1 MLIRLIE
8 VVDYRRKV
16 YLIPLGD
23 FHLGSPNVDIEKLE
37 GYLEWIKKNKAY
49 VFLMGDLFDIATLN
63 SPTEVWGQQMSINN
77 AIKVL
82 VEKLNPIKKQI
93 IGAIVG
99 NHEDRLIRYSNFNP
113 VQTLCDMLEV
123 PYCNYSAV
131 LRFRIGDHKNS
142 KKELIS
148 PNVEYI
154 FYAHH
159 TTGGGATLG
168 GKLNRIS
175 KLNSI
180 FSGADAYLGGH
191 NHSKALGED
200 SVFYLSKNGRGDAKI
215 LQKRVMYIDTG
226 SFISYEDS
234 YAEQKMLP
242 PSHTGAV
249 RIRMSGSR
257 KDLHVSY

>member
-1 MLIRLIE
+1 MQEI
-8 VVDYRRKV
+8 
-16 YLIPLGD
+16 
-23 FHLGSPNVDIEKLE
+23 
-37 GYLEWIKKNKAY
+37 
-49 VFLMGDLFDIATLN
+49 
-63 SPTEVWGQQMSINN
+63 IN
-77 AIKVL
+77 I
-82 VEKLNPIKKQI
+82 
-93 IGAIVG
+93 
-99 NHEDRLIRYSNFNP
+99 
-113 VQTLCDMLEV
+113 
-123 PYCNYSAV
+123 
-131 LRFRIGDHKNS
+131 
-142 KKELIS
+142 IS
-148 PNVEYI
+148 PAVEYV

-175 KLNSI
+175 NLNSI

-200 SVFYLSKNGRGDAKI
+200 SVFYLSKNGRGEAKI

-242 PSHTGAV
+242 PSHSGAV
-249 RIRMSGSR
+249 RIRMSGSK